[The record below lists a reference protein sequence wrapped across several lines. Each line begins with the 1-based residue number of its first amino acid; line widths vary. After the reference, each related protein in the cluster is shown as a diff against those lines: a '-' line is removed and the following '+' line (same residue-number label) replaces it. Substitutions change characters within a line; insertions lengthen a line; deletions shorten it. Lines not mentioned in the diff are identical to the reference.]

1 MVSGWREKGRSQ
13 CLGRRGL
20 GASHRNYKS
29 TIAGIQTNTMVRD
42 LMSGRRL
49 VRRKLEQWRAAEKRL
64 LTWCVNLGLK
74 NGLSSEMR
82 SASVSTIQ
90 IRRTIDLKWGHL
102 RLLRINLGRAP
113 RLLKASHSNLKSRL
127 ISSPSLI
134 IFNLI

>member
-1 MVSGWREKGRSQ
+1 MVSKWREIGKSQ
-13 CLGRRGL
+13 CLGHRGL

-29 TIAGIQTNTMVRD
+29 TIADIQTNTMVRD

-49 VRRKLEQWRAAEKRL
+49 VRRKLEQWLAAEKRL